1 MRVAID
7 TSALVKRYV
16 AIQGGEEL
24 QPIFEE
30 ATFSHLLTT
39 SQNHGY
45 AHIEQAFHEKAVTR
59 AASARVIKPTSD
71 YARFANGCAAP
82 STDRKNEVMVA
93 ESAAHTSML
102 SSAASIST

>member
-59 AASARVIKPTSD
+59 AASARVIKQREITRELRGV
-71 YARFANGCAAP
+71 AQRHLP
-82 STDRKNEVMVA
+82 SGRTR
-93 ESAAHTSML
+93 
-102 SSAASIST
+102 